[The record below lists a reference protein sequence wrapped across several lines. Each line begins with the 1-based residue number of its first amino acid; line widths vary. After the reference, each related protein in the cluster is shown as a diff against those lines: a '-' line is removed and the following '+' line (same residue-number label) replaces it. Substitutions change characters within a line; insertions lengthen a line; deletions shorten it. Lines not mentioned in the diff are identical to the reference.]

1 MLKILV
7 YKFFAFL
14 SYDRKLLA
22 RFLNVESL
30 ELTGGIS
37 DLGDDFNLL
46 LKANTYIIDLLDYC
60 FFKRLE
66 CYVLF
71 CDNMCLI
78 FNYVFD
84 DIEVIGA
91 LAYEP
96 EYKVFV
102 LKT

>member
-1 MLKILV
+1 MLKIFV
-7 YKFFAFL
+7 YKLFAHL
-14 SYDRKLLA
+14 SYERKLLA

-46 LKANTYIIDLLDYC
+46 LKVNTYKIDLLDYC
-60 FFKRLE
+60 FFKWLK
-66 CYVLF
+66 CHVLF
-71 CDNMCLI
+71 CDNMSLI
-78 FNYVFD
+78 FNDVFD
-84 DIEVIGA
+84 DVEVIGA
-91 LAYEP
+91 FADEP